1 MCVCVCVCVFVNLR
15 GGVVNT
21 SLCNLFGLR
30 GLLQSVIW
38 DLGSSRSLMLFWG
51 FMWSKIIEKK
61 RKANGVKKEKSERF
75 DLLKTSSLSLLV
87 IAGI

>member
-1 MCVCVCVCVFVNLR
+1 
-15 GGVVNT
+15 
-21 SLCNLFGLR
+21 
-30 GLLQSVIW
+30 
-38 DLGSSRSLMLFWG
+38 MLFWG